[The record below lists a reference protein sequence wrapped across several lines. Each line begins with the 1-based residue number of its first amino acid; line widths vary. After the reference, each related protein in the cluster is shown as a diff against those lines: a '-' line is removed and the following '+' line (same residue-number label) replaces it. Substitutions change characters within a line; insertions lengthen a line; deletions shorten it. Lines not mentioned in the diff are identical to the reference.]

1 MSFPKLYINWR
12 LKILNILLDFRPES
26 NRLMEVL
33 SEPALRDEG
42 TEGKMKNVAAD
53 AEPDY
58 RAPWLVTER

>member
-1 MSFPKLYINWR
+1 
-12 LKILNILLDFRPES
+12 
-26 NRLMEVL
+26 MEVL